1 MFQNRRFEKESVQLL
16 WIWAYCLIDLL
27 ICGLRASLVLKFI
40 DYKEWYH
47 RNGVKFV
54 QTIKFVQTK
63 KTRKYE
69 CPQINKTKSK
79 ITKLY
84 VCNPKSAEGI
94 TLSLILSNWGDVM
107 LWLPSSTHWFNGDPQ
122 SFSHL
127 ITLKH
132 FQRTRKS
139 RTFFNHPI
147 YSSWYWFVKCST
159 IVSARLELI
168 PLALSTLWKTCFK
181 LSFKSLDNT
190 KHNMHKERSK
200 KATYVHR
207 PISLA

>member
-1 MFQNRRFEKESVQLL
+1 MVSPERRQVCTNQ
-16 WIWAYCLIDLL
+16 
-27 ICGLRASLVLKFI
+27 
-40 DYKEWYH
+40 
-47 RNGVKFV
+47 
-54 QTIKFVQTK
+54 

-84 VCNPKSAEGI
+84 VCNPKSTNSI

-107 LWLPSSTHWFNGDPQ
+107 LWMPLSTHWFNGDPR

-181 LSFKSLDNT
+181 LSFKSLDTYETQQAQINI
-190 KHNMHKERSK
+190 K
-200 KATYVHR
+200 KGN
-207 PISLA
+207 ICS